1 MRRRNSR
8 FLTCAMTLVLL
19 LSLAGLV
26 GCGGGG
32 GGGTGD
38 AVAMMDKLPKD
49 TEAFSF
55 VDVKA
60 IRSDKDLDKA
70 FEGLKDDIKS
80 EFEELGVSVDDV
92 DSMAQGASVTI
103 LEGRFDLG
111 NVSKELEDND
121 YDDDKYKGVEIWE
134 GDLSVALVSAS
145 YIVTGEDLY
154 RVEDC
159 IDVIKGDDDSLHDDA
174 NLQDLVSRLPSG
186 IALSVYPGDYEE
198 YEGLEAVGY
207 SLVKKAADT
216 MRVTTIYRFEDE
228 GAASA
233 SADDIEKDMKE
244 DIEGTTATNVAVT
257 RDGKIDDMFEE
268 SDDGGTSDLEGAR
281 TELVTAQVAIQACL
295 ADAGASQLDSAVA
308 AWDGSGGKVKA
319 TVDSQTYDAAD
330 YLRGDEF
337 EATYAVAIDGTITGG
352 TNVSWSGITWDSVDD
367 TWVEKP

>member
-1 MRRRNSR
+1 MS
-8 FLTCAMTLVLL
+8 LVLL
-19 LSLAGLV
+19 LSLTVVLV
-26 GCGGGG
+26 GC

-60 IRSDKDLDKA
+60 IRADKDLDKA
-70 FEGLKDDIKS
+70 YEGLEGDIKS

-92 DSMAQGASVTI
+92 DGMAQGGSVTI

-111 NVSKELEDND
+111 DVRKELEGND
-121 YDDDKYKGVEIWE
+121 YDDDKYKGVETWE

-145 YIVTGEDLY
+145 CIVTGEDLD

-186 IALSVYPGDYEE
+186 IVSYVYPGDYEE

-216 MRVTTIYRFEDE
+216 MRVTAIYRFEDE

-233 SADDIEKDMKE
+233 AADDIEKDMKE

-257 RDGKIDDMFEE
+257 RDGKYVKATGDVKIDDMFEE
-268 SDDGGTSDLEGAR
+268 SDDGGTSDLEDAR
-281 TELVTAQVAIQACL
+281 AELVTARTAIQACL
-295 ADAGASQLDSAVA
+295 ADAGASELDSAVA
-308 AWDGSGGKVKA
+308 AWDGTAGEVKA

-330 YLRGDEF
+330 YLRGGEF

-352 TNVSWSGITWDSVDD
+352 TNVSWSGVVWDSVNDN
-367 TWVEKP
+367 WVEEP